1 MSFRERVLGCIG
13 KMPDFSDLNPEITS
27 SVDKGDYS
35 LVTVNYNVEDDDRV
49 ESYLLVPK
57 NIKGKT
63 AGIIASHGHG
73 GKYYVGKSQLA
84 GLTKDTH
91 MHYGVELCRR
101 GYVVL
106 CPDHLVFESRRPPE
120 FKRVENPDLDRSRYE
135 QQVFFKLYSN
145 GSSLLAKYLSDL
157 CRGVDFLQTLDY
169 VDSERIGAIG
179 HSLGGHS
186 VTWLTWYDKRIK
198 AGVCSCGISQIKSY
212 FRYGVTHSFSF
223 FAYGLL
229 EFADIA
235 DVVADIA
242 PRPFMMI
249 NGDEDE
255 IFPMEGVKEIS
266 EKASFAYNARNAG
279 ENFKSVVFK
288 GGHVFPAEMKKE
300 AFEWLDIHLSR

>member
-13 KMPDFSDLNPEITS
+13 KMPTIPDLNPEIVS
-27 SVDKGDYS
+27 SVDKGDYN
-35 LVTVNYNVEDDDRV
+35 LVTVRYNVESDDRV

-57 NIKGKT
+57 NTRGKT

-84 GLTKDTH
+84 GLTRDTN
-91 MHYGVELCRR
+91 MHYGVKLCRR

-120 FKRVENPDLDRSRYE
+120 FKRVETPDLDRSRYE
-135 QQVFFKLYSN
+135 QQVFFKLYSE
-145 GSSLLAKYLSDL
+145 GSSLLAKYISDL

-179 HSLGGHS
+179 HSMGGNA

-198 AGVCSCGISQIKSY
+198 AGVCSCGISQIKTY
-212 FRYGVTHSFSF
+212 YPNGVTHSFSYY
-223 FAYGLL
+223 AHGLL

-235 DVVADIA
+235 DIVADIT
-242 PRPFMMI
+242 PRAFMMI

-255 IFPMEGVKEIS
+255 LFPMDGVREIS
-266 EKASFAYNARNAG
+266 EKASLAYKARNAG
-279 ENFKSVVFK
+279 GNFKSIVFK
-288 GGHVFPAEMKKE
+288 GGHVFLEEMQEE
-300 AFEWLDIHLSR
+300 AFKWLDTHLSR